1 MADLDPKKAVTL
13 EYRGKIAIIT
23 ISNEKKLN
31 AMTQDLYF
39 RLSQLIREVALRD
52 DIFVTVL
59 TAKGRYFSAGA
70 DVSISRAAQPGVDPY
85 KQWLTSFL
93 ANNLNTT
100 QAFYSHPKILVTAL
114 NGPAVGLSAAI
125 ISHSDF
131 IYAAPHAFILT
142 PFSSLGLVTE
152 GLVSHSFVKRM
163 GIAKANE
170 ALIMSKRITSDELV
184 QCGFVNKVFDT
195 KPSESDKF
203 LELVLNEVNERL
215 GDHLVQDSMTK
226 IKALIRKPDKEA
238 LDAQGVAEVFG
249 GLERFMAGIPQKE
262 FERIASGQKK
272 HKLKVRCDL
281 ERPACS
287 KRVDQSEST
296 AQRAGI
302 QYLRTHTFQET
313 DSTIGD
319 SVILFKDRTSPPTSP
334 ATSARTLSPRT
345 LSSPAAN
352 RAQFYETFIDLYN
365 PKNVSSRSQGF
376 DYMRMVVLLAPS
388 SPVLTDSL
396 DALSLVQG
404 GSLRED
410 QRLLQESTVQL
421 GKALRGARRAIVSSK
436 MNDDGI
442 LAAVSVLALCEFYN
456 HIQGAASSWF
466 QHLAGF
472 DQILLARGPRA
483 VSTKLSMLMLYN
495 SRHAGLSRSLIRRK
509 ADPFATPEWQ
519 AVLRKV
525 PLGPA
530 VYWMSLALQT
540 PGLLERHDNLDLQ
553 SADSAETASELLAN
567 CERLDE
573 EMRRWYEG
581 LLMGLRMQNLS
592 PYMEMPIE
600 EFDAFCSVVQ
610 DRTLQTGFVFL
621 DQKFAFLHSQ
631 YWCCIYYL
639 RSTLASLRQ
648 RLRSA
653 HDTPVDEALR
663 PDAADDGLLD
673 LVFNL
678 CKCLPAF
685 AEPVTGAHGHIAM
698 FLPLGVAE
706 TYCQAESMIEWVNFV
721 ADVSA
726 NVFNRGLN
734 RPSTRQSDR
743 AITPVE
749 SPRDI
754 ETYEYTG

>member
-1 MADLDPKKAVTL
+1 MPA
-13 EYRGKIAIIT
+13 R
-23 ISNEKKLN
+23 
-31 AMTQDLYF
+31 
-39 RLSQLIREVALRD
+39 
-52 DIFVTVL
+52 
-59 TAKGRYFSAGA
+59 SAGC
-70 DVSISRAAQPGVDPY
+70 
-85 KQWLTSFL
+85 LTC
-93 ANNLNTT
+93 
-100 QAFYSHPKILVTAL
+100 
-114 NGPAVGLSAAI
+114 
-125 ISHSDF
+125 
-131 IYAAPHAFILT
+131 
-142 PFSSLGLVTE
+142 
-152 GLVSHSFVKRM
+152 R
-163 GIAKANE
+163 
-170 ALIMSKRITSDELV
+170 R
-184 QCGFVNKVFDT
+184 
-195 KPSESDKF
+195 
-203 LELVLNEVNERL
+203 R
-215 GDHLVQDSMTK
+215 
-226 IKALIRKPDKEA
+226 
-238 LDAQGVAEVFG
+238 
-249 GLERFMAGIPQKE
+249 
-262 FERIASGQKK
+262 
-272 HKLKVRCDL
+272 KVRCDL

-287 KRVDQSEST
+287 KCVRRRVVCEGYERAQGAVEWVDQSEST

-302 QYLRTHTFQET
+302 QYLRTHAFQES

-319 SVILFKDRTSPPTSP
+319 AVILFRDRTSPTTSP

-352 RAQFYETFIDLYN
+352 RAQFYETFIDVYN

-396 DALSLVQG
+396 DALSLVQV

-410 QRLLQESTVQL
+410 QRQLQESTVQL
-421 GKALRGARRAIVSSK
+421 GKKLRGARRAIVSSET
-436 MNDDGI
+436 NDDGI

-472 DQILLARGPRA
+472 DQILLARGPQA

-519 AVLRKV
+519 AVLRRV

-530 VYWMSLALQT
+530 VYWMSLALQI
-540 PGLLERHDNLDLQ
+540 PGLLERHDSLDLK
-553 SADSAETASELLAN
+553 SAHSAEAAVKLLAD

-573 EMRRWYEG
+573 EIRKWYEG
-581 LLMGLRMQNLS
+581 FLMGLRAQNLA
-592 PYMEMPIE
+592 PYMELPIE
-600 EFDAFCSVVQ
+600 DFDAFCNLVQ
-610 DRTLQTGFVFL
+610 DRTLKTGFVFL
-621 DQKFAFLHSQ
+621 DQKFAFMHSQ

-648 RLRSA
+648 RMRSA
-653 HDTPVDEALR
+653 SDTPFDRALS
-663 PDAADDGLLD
+663 PNAADDELLD
-673 LVFNL
+673 LVFSL

-706 TYCQAESMIEWVNFV
+706 TYCQAKGMVDWVNFL

-734 RPSTRQSDR
+734 RPSIRQVDR

-749 SPRDI
+749 SP
-754 ETYEYTG
+754 